1 MCGSERTPPT
11 AAPYRFSKGLYS
23 AAMERAVIRS
33 ALHHLEHS
41 PFDMLSMPIV
51 PLVDAPA
58 DVPVD
63 VKDLNARLWAAW
75 LLAAPGFMTL
85 HAVREGGHIVDF
97 EWDFA
102 SLAATRLL
110 HGGTGGLRGRRL
122 VEVLAGHAGRGE
134 VFNQYCRVVE
144 FGAARAVRQM
154 VEVDTSVDVIRH
166 AAVHLRD
173 GVAVS
178 VTNLNAVRRERA
190 LRREIEA
197 RTEMASRCGR

>member
-1 MCGSERTPPT
+1 VRQRTDT
-11 AAPYRFSKGLYS
+11 ADSSALSFSKGLYL
-23 AAMERAVIRS
+23 AAMERVVIRTT
-33 ALHHLEHS
+33 LHGRDRS

-51 PLVDAPA
+51 PLVDDPA

-63 VKDLNARLWAAW
+63 VMNLNERLWAAW

-102 SLAATRLL
+102 SVAAVCML
-110 HGGTGGLRGRRL
+110 HAGTGGLRGKRL

-144 FGAARAVRQM
+144 FGAAKAVRQM

-173 GVAVS
+173 GVAVT
-178 VTNLNAVRRERA
+178 VTNLNAVRRELA

-197 RTEMASRCGR
+197 RTEMASRCGG